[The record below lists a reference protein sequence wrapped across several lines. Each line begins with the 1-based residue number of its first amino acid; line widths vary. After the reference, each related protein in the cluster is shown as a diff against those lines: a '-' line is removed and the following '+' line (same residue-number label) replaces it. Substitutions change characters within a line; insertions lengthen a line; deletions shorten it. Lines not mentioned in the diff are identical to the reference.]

1 MLLLAEDKI
10 KDTSMEEEDK
20 PKDVPEKNGKESDG
34 EEDKNEKTLEEVCK
48 DIFYWHSCL
57 SFLLLRMKVTKN
69 PPQKRKKRLRKL

>member
-20 PKDVPEKNGKESDG
+20 PKDVPEKNGKDSDG

-57 SFLLLRMKVTKN
+57 L
-69 PPQKRKKRLRKL
+69 